1 MNINEKNYF
10 GKEKIWRILCKL
22 APPVMFAQLIQALYN
37 IVDSLY
43 IGRYSEDGLTA
54 LSIVYPIQLLMIAL
68 AVGTGV
74 GMILAVIMWMVF
86 TVLGAIIM
94 PGYARMSTNSDS
106 VIDLVITYGTIVCVF
121 SIGLFVESIWTK
133 VLQATGNMRI
143 PMVSQLANQGRAS

>member
-1 MNINEKNYF
+1 
-10 GKEKIWRILCKL
+10 
-22 APPVMFAQLIQALYN
+22 
-37 IVDSLY
+37 
-43 IGRYSEDGLTA
+43 
-54 LSIVYPIQLLMIAL
+54 
-68 AVGTGV
+68 
-74 GMILAVIMWMVF
+74 MWMVF

-143 PMVSQLANQGRAS
+143 PMVSQLTNQGRAS